1 MCPFFR
7 WSNWGTECFKNLLRV
22 TQLIGSRARIQS
34 RTFCFPDTCSAHYTH
49 LSGSFAWMW
58 QLQACMSED
67 FNTIHD
73 VCSTR
78 MHAKLWILL
87 TSTKE
92 DFCPVTDPS
101 RCQLFLAGCN
111 LGVLALQDHHS
122 QSRVHCLRPWVAPK
136 QWSFQSFV
144 RYST

>member
-22 TQLIGSRARIQS
+22 TQLIGSRARIQW
-34 RTFCFPDTCSAHYTH
+34 RAFCFPDTCSAHYTH
-49 LSGSFAWMW
+49 LSGSFACMW
-58 QLQACMSED
+58 QLQACMSQD

-92 DFCPVTDPS
+92 EFCPVTDPS
-101 RCQLFLAGCN
+101 RCQSYFL
-111 LGVLALQDHHS
+111 LAVTGSSGPSLTE
-122 QSRVHCLRPWVAPK
+122 QSSLPEALSSTK
-136 QWSFQSFV
+136 AMKLSTFV